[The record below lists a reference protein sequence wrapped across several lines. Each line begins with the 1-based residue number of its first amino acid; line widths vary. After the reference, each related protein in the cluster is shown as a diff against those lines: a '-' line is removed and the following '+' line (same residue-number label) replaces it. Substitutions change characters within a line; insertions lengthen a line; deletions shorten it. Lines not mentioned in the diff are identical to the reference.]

1 MYVLY
6 VALLLPNAFR
16 QQEAQPLPLPL
27 PLPFVL
33 RVDTFSHRSPLI
45 IKKNKKK
52 KRVKL
57 HFSPFRLD
65 LCTRSVWAKAMIE

>member
-1 MYVLY
+1 MY

-16 QQEAQPLPLPL
+16 QQEAQPLTLPLPL

-33 RVDTFSHRSPLI
+33 RVDTFSHRSLLI
-45 IKKNKKK
+45 IKTEKNRIKM
-52 KRVKL
+52 

-65 LCTRSVWAKAMIE
+65 LCIPSVWAKAMIE